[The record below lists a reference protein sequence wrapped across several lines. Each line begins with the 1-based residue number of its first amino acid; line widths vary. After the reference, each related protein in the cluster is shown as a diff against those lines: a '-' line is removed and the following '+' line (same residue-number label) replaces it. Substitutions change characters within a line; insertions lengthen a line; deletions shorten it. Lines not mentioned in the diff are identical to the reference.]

1 MSNYNDNWKAFVN
14 ETKEMSDEQLQEYI
28 SDIRSAV
35 GGLFNQSGQGDQ
47 YSGLK
52 GLRPEPKPQTG
63 SDSEDSI
70 VYGINSEDNSESL
83 YSLLDALVEKGLL
96 SEEQRDK
103 LVELMLQQTAKDEI
117 VLEAIGDPQRDN
129 RTFSSD
135 TVTKLNALINSFNL
149 QDNAKSQLEK
159 VLNRWAKLNTVKFG
173 SPTAATASPEE
184 PKKDS
189 VDVSKLLNAESLDAY
204 VEEYNR
210 LVDADARKGKI
221 RKIDDKVI
229 QYVRDTDGEFEED
242 DLVKFLRVRGRLSS
256 FDNPETLKK
265 FIQLARAPNPPK
277 EETSGEEEPQATKEE
292 VKKQFEK
299 LPKEKQEEIK
309 QDIKDIK
316 AIETLTQDDDPN
328 KEGWLSM
335 MQNPFLFLGAWGFNG
350 FKALKTLIKLE
361 KEDQLTAKSLL
372 EVGGQFIFDNTD
384 AILFGV
390 LPDNSLYL
398 IKNGRFSE
406 LASATGANISSAGL
420 GVLEQAEKGCNKS
433 KKIAKNAGLISKIPE
448 FGPIIVG
455 IAAALYAILCPIASL
470 KGILEP
476 LFKDGSLQGLEN
488 DPYYQA
494 GALGLQLGFTD
505 DRRDGKYGVTDS
517 PLESPTKDFEDDI
530 GEFIEE
536 LEGGIKQGLVT
547 NPDET
552 RRYIYGLKTFKTLVD
567 GFVEQEADNRGKLEG
582 LPDMSEPEEGEEA
595 EETEPASSP
604 EALSESKQ
612 LLRWKLIAG
621 IK

>member
-70 VYGINSEDNSESL
+70 VYGINSKDNSESL

-189 VDVSKLLNAESLDAY
+189 VDVSKLLNAESLGDY
-204 VEEYNR
+204 RREYNR
-210 LVDADARKGKI
+210 LVGANKI
-221 RKIDDKVI
+221 NDKVI
-229 QYVRDTDGEFEED
+229 KAVSIKLQKEEPVEKIVGLLQRAGLD
-242 DLVKFLRVRGRLSS
+242 DFGDPK
-256 FDNPETLKK
+256 TLKR
-265 FIQLARAPNPPK
+265 FIQLVATPNPPK
-277 EETSGEEEPQATKEE
+277 EETSGEEEPQATEE
-292 VKKQFEK
+292 EIEQEFDN
-299 LPKEKQEEIK
+299 LSPEKQNELNNAAEEPIQKIETLIK
-309 QDIKDIK
+309 QDN
-316 AIETLTQDDDPN
+316 PN
-328 KEGWLSM
+328 KEDWVSKVN
-335 MQNPFLFLGAWGFNG
+335 NPGLFWIAWGVNG
-350 FKALKTLIKLE
+350 FKATKKLIDLKKN
-361 KEDQLTAKSLL
+361 KQLTAKSLL

-384 AILFGV
+384 AIMFDL

-398 IKNGRFSE
+398 IKNRKFSE
-406 LASATGANISSAGL
+406 LARATGDNISSAGL
-420 GVLEQAEKGCNKS
+420 GVLDKAEKGCEKS
-433 KKIAKNAGLISKIPE
+433 KKIAKSAGLISKIPE

-455 IAAALYAILCPIASL
+455 IAAALYAILCPIARL

>member
-47 YSGLK
+47 HSGLK
-52 GLRPEPKPQTG
+52 GLRPEPKPQDG

-103 LVELMLQQTAKDEI
+103 LVELI
-117 VLEAIGDPQRDN
+117 
-129 RTFSSD
+129 
-135 TVTKLNALINSFNL
+135 
-149 QDNAKSQLEK
+149 
-159 VLNRWAKLNTVKFG
+159 TVKFG

-350 FKALKTLIKLE
+350 FKALKTLIELK

-420 GVLEQAEKGCNKS
+420 GVLDKAEKGCEKS
-433 KKIAKNAGLISKIPE
+433 KKIAKSAGLISKIPE

-455 IAAALYAILCPIASL
+455 IAAALYAILCPIARL
-470 KGILEP
+470 KETLEP
-476 LFKDGSLQGLEN
+476 LISKGSFEGLEN
-488 DPYYQA
+488 DLYFKA
-494 GALGLQLGFTD
+494 GLMGQKLVASTSDGGKSYKLNIDSALKTFEEDEIADYIKKLKRVSFTNTD
-505 DRRDGKYGVTDS
+505 DA
-517 PLESPTKDFEDDI
+517 E
-530 GEFIEE
+530 
-536 LEGGIKQGLVT
+536 
-547 NPDET
+547 
-552 RRYIYGLKTFKTLVD
+552 RYIYGLESFMALKD
-567 GFVEQEADNRGKLEG
+567 GFEEVERDSLEN